1 VREARGLKNETGNL
15 AAGDPIKGMPDY
27 IKAMTERDRTVAF

>member
-15 AAGDPIKGMPDY
+15 AAGATIEGMTDY